1 MAYGVRPPACSQVP
15 RPIQRRR
22 RRASWIEYDLVE
34 TNSVR
39 TSGSCNVQLNSLGFR
54 LVPAVCQAGFAPA
67 ATRGS
72 GSSASA
78 SMPDPRKVF
87 VIHGRNQAPRRAV
100 FEFLRSIGLDPIEWS
115 QAIKMTGQAS
125 PYIGDVL
132 DAAFGR
138 AQAVVVLLTPDDVA
152 YLHPSL
158 TEPGDPA
165 SDAYMQ
171 PRPNVLFEAGMAMGR
186 DPDRTAIVEFGQ
198 VKVFSDIHG
207 RHGVHLNNTVPKRQD
222 LAERLRTA
230 GCAVNTIG
238 TDWHEAGDLTLPVA
252 PGGGLPLGRKL
263 PKPQSSPVPRLDG
276 RYIDNGSRRL
286 SAVEITNHS
295 PGDVYELDLEDA
307 ERDGIRLQDRGF
319 VRRQCSKCRWEFKWP
334 RCSWRTQWVLS
345 RQLG

>member
-1 MAYGVRPPACSQVP
+1 VQSEPRRASAGNQHWSGHWPSVGYGLRRAPVRLLSSSSA
-15 RPIQRRR
+15 PIQRRR
-22 RRASWIEYDLVE
+22 RRASWIESDLVE
-34 TNSVR
+34 TNSER
-39 TSGSCNVQLNSLGFR
+39 NSGFCNVQPSSLGFR
-54 LVPAVCQAGFAPA
+54 LGSCCLPGRLAPV
-67 ATRGS
+67 ATRGERVKR
-72 GSSASA
+72 GGEHAG
-78 SMPDPRKVF
+78 PTQVF
-87 VIHGRNQAPRRAV
+87 VIHGRNQAARRAV

-171 PRPNVLFEAGMAMGR
+171 PRPNVLFEAGIAMGR
-186 DPDRTAIVEFGQ
+186 DPGRTVIVEFGQ
-198 VKVFSDIHG
+198 VKVFCDIHG
-207 RHGVHLNNTVPKRQD
+207 RHGVHLNNRVPKRQD

-238 TDWHEAGDLTLPVA
+238 TDWHEAGDLTPPVA

-263 PKPQSSPVPRLDG
+263 PKSQSSPVPRLDG
-276 RYIDNGSRRL
+276 RFIDKWESQAFSRRDHQSRSRRRLRAGSR
-286 SAVEITNHS
+286 
-295 PGDVYELDLEDA
+295 G
-307 ERDGIRLQDRGF
+307 
-319 VRRQCSKCRWEFKWP
+319 RR
-334 RCSWRTQWVLS
+334 T
-345 RQLG
+345 